1 MWGRGAYGPME
12 PKTEL
17 YLGVY
22 DKNQCSCS
30 PEDHL
35 IVKCRVKKVNLS
47 WEVPNLKI
55 NKGAVGNIFP
65 ADFVRALQE
74 QCFVGRHFVKDNF
87 LNR

>member
-1 MWGRGAYGPME
+1 MH

-17 YLGVY
+17 YLGVD
-22 DKNQCSCS
+22 DKYQRSCS

-47 WEVPNLKI
+47 WEVPNLEV
-55 NKGAVGNIFP
+55 NKGAIGHVFPTDLVGAF
-65 ADFVRALQE
+65 QE
-74 QCFVGRHFVKDNF
+74 QRFVGRHFVKDNF